1 MRVGRLWMIGWKSGW
16 KIKVRNEGFRLL
28 ATDNSFIIH
37 VLLYKRVGLN
47 MEVVADASAII
58 AVVTNER
65 RRQALIRSSDGA
77 DLIAPASVHWEI
89 GNALS
94 AMLKRGRISLNQVTS
109 ALIAYEQIPIRF
121 VDVELD
127 QSLSIAAEYDLY
139 AYDAFL
145 LRCSLKYRSPIL
157 TLDRGL
163 AHAAKQLHVEI
174 VEVE

>member
-1 MRVGRLWMIGWKSGW
+1 
-16 KIKVRNEGFRLL
+16 
-28 ATDNSFIIH
+28 
-37 VLLYKRVGLN
+37 
-47 MEVVADASAII
+47 MEVVTDASALV
-58 AVVTNER
+58 AVITNEN
-65 RRQALIRSSDGA
+65 RRQALIRSSKGA

-94 AMLKRGRISLNQVTS
+94 AMLKRGRIGPPQV
-109 ALIAYEQIPIRF
+109 AEAIAAYEQIPLRF

-127 QSLSIAAEYDLY
+127 ESLVIAAELDLY

-145 LRCSLKYRSPIL
+145 LRCALKYRSPLL

-163 AHAAKQLHVEI
+163 VHAAKQLDVAI